1 MDLLVRTFRRL
12 TDAPLYDVVRMV
24 SLTPAE
30 LMKIHEEVG
39 SLKVGKKAD
48 ILVFDEDINIH
59 SVMINGQWQVNKLKL
74 G

>member
-1 MDLLVRTFRRL
+1 
-12 TDAPLYDVVRMV
+12 
-24 SLTPAE
+24 
-30 LMKIHEEVG
+30 MKIHEEVG